1 MNRCEDRNARRREA
15 HNSEEK
21 MKHRRCAMSSVSHPR
36 REEKG
41 FGLGSRP
48 WRVQANKEALK
59 HRKGSSKTSPSCG
72 AKSTNARR
80 KYHRSAEAT
89 GEPKV
94 HTVDREKNIDT
105 VDEEIERKR
114 SAYGGRLAGRRSR
127 RRPQKGRPTRRFL
140 SVCFTDIRRSRCP
153 VSKASS
159 GVRTPWAGAFCSSR
173 DACHE
178 RRGCGLPVSFRDG
191 DGRRR
196 ETSESGFSRDPQL
209 HLSADM
215 SSELSA
221 FSAKATSS
229 SCISSRLSTLE
240 MKSEKGNLRS
250 DTDQSV
256 SRQPLSLSFS
266 RRTPSSSSPRR
277 SCASS
282 SLSPPVSLP
291 SRPSS
296 PSSSVLSRPSVSSS
310 SLSLSSSRRSVCM
323 LSPTP
328 LRSSPR
334 VSRRRR
340 SRLSQLRRF
349 LLQAAF
355 VLLFSAVFASFSGQH
370 TTEFFAEAIVCGVE
384 APDGLLAAAT
394 AAGSSTPALD
404 IFALPLCRLPYLV
417 NSAIPPKDAPHVGL
431 LAGGFIDIDLE
442 ILPSNYVNNL
452 PLRRPRFSG
461 EANRLSTGPE
471 SPQRDALFSTAA
483 PARGLA
489 AFPSVVSLSD
499 KKPEER
505 ASTVSSLFSESRSLP
520 VFFNKFQENLA
531 GLACTF
537 QGLARNFFS
546 ELREAV
552 AFASPTLLSR
562 ASRLSK
568 AERGE
573 STVNA
578 VSEAADNAARVENS
592 KESARAEKEKKLS
605 EMEARRLAAE
615 SLVAN
620 PLRDDPLVAAV
631 NNTYVLVMDHFQF
644 LFFEQDGDWLP
655 SFTAA
660 DNVVANS
667 YIPAFKRLPFASS
680 RLRVRIQVPR
690 RDRYAVVLLNAD
702 GLDLRLRGSVT
713 FLNPD
718 AQQLSAEQLHLPDT
732 VFGLMILY
740 LVTSGVLVLLMLVF
754 RRRRWNGVH
763 LLMLGNFLFAAL
775 AFSLDWRQ
783 AVYMAEHGI
792 RHPALW
798 VASRVFKKMQDISAL
813 MTFILV
819 SLGWK
824 TLRSQLSR
832 IEVQFVAGLCVISL
846 YLGFFEII
854 LGGFQGTRYILH
866 ALGYICVLVAI
877 NANLALLH
885 AHIADSSLSPSTG
898 ELYHKYDGY
907 QTYRWIFFLYLM
919 KPVTLVFYKLTF
931 LNLAYE
937 QLLSWDE
944 WVFVLVDNLMD
955 YLIYVGLLYAFRPV
969 GSMRVLRDLTPE
981 NASSASG
988 TRAPPATTVSPA

>member
-1 MNRCEDRNARRREA
+1 
-15 HNSEEK
+15 
-21 MKHRRCAMSSVSHPR
+21 MKHRWRAMASLSHLR
-36 REEKG
+36 REEKV
-41 FGLGSRP
+41 FGPGSRR
-48 WRVQANKEALK
+48 WRVKVKKEALTHK
-59 HRKGSSKTSPSCG
+59 NGSSKASPSCG
-72 AKSTNARR
+72 ASSTKAR
-80 KYHRSAEAT
+80 KYHRSAEPKEAT
-89 GEPKV
+89 AEPEV
-94 HTVDREKNIDT
+94 HTVDREKNIDA
-105 VDEEIERKR
+105 VDGEIERKR
-114 SAYGGRLAGRRSR
+114 NTYGGRLAGRCSR
-127 RRPQKGRPTRRFL
+127 KRPQKGRTTRRFL
-140 SVCFTDIRRSRCP
+140 SVCFTHIHRSRSP

-159 GVRTPWAGAFCSSR
+159 GVRTPWRGAFCSSQ
-173 DACHE
+173 DALNE
-178 RRGCGLPVSFRDG
+178 RRGCGVPVSFRG
-191 DGRRR
+191 EDGRRR
-196 ETSESGFSRDPQL
+196 ETSESVFSRDPQL
-209 HLSADM
+209 HLSADL

-221 FSAKATSS
+221 FSAKAASS
-229 SCISSRLSTLE
+229 SCVSSRLSVLE
-240 MKSEKGNLRS
+240 MKCEKGHSRS
-250 DTDQSV
+250 DTDHSAP
-256 SRQPLSLSFS
+256 RQPLSLSFS
-266 RRTPSSSSPRR
+266 RRTSSSSSRRR

-282 SLSPPVSLP
+282 SLSPPLSLP

-296 PSSSVLSRPSVSSS
+296 SSLSVLSVPSRPSSS
-310 SLSLSSSRRSVCM
+310 SLTPSSCVSLSSSRRSVRM

-328 LRSSPR
+328 LRSSARMSSP
-334 VSRRRR
+334 RRR
-340 SRLSQLRRF
+340 SRLSQLYRF

-355 VLLFSAVFASFSGQH
+355 VVLFPAVFASFSGQQI
-370 TTEFFAEAIVCGVE
+370 TGFFAEAIVCGVE

-404 IFALPLCRLPYLV
+404 VFALPLCRLPYLV

-442 ILPSNYVNNL
+442 ILPWKYVNNL
-452 PLRRPRFSG
+452 PLKRPRFSG
-461 EANRLSTGPE
+461 EANLLSTEPE

-483 PARGLA
+483 PPRGLA
-489 AFPSVVSLSD
+489 AFPSVASLSD

-505 ASTVSSLFSESRSLP
+505 ASTVSPRWSESGSSP
-520 VFFNKFQENLA
+520 VFFKELQEILA

-537 QGLARNFFS
+537 QGVARNFFS
-546 ELREAV
+546 ELRETV
-552 AFASPTLLSR
+552 ASVSPTLLYRGSG
-562 ASRLSK
+562 LSK
-568 AERGE
+568 AEKGE

-578 VSEAADNAARVENS
+578 VSEAADNAARGENS
-592 KESARAEKEKKLS
+592 EESARAEKEKKPS

-615 SLVAN
+615 SLATN

-740 LVTSGVLVLLMLVF
+740 LVTSGILVLLMLVF

-798 VASRVFKKMQDISAL
+798 VASRVFKKMQDVSAL

-919 KPVTLVFYKLTF
+919 KPVTLVFYKLTL